1 MRLPKSDDDT
11 PIADE
16 DPSES
21 FPLSLKKCIT
31 LANAASFNP
40 GVVLLAVISAKV
52 SRNVD
57 RFWVHAG
64 PMSCNI
70 FDIPIDESDPSDGD
84 TLLATPEANAPSD
97 IDCELMLMLLLLLIL
112 SIFISISCFGFLSL
126 SRIIPNDGILVFLLD
141 SKT

>member
-1 MRLPKSDDDT
+1 MRFQPSAETSLPLPGMRLPKSDEDT

-31 LANAASFNP
+31 LASAASFSP

-57 RFWVHAG
+57 RF
-64 PMSCNI
+64 
-70 FDIPIDESDPSDGD
+70 
-84 TLLATPEANAPSD
+84 
-97 IDCELMLMLLLLLIL
+97 
-112 SIFISISCFGFLSL
+112 
-126 SRIIPNDGILVFLLD
+126 
-141 SKT
+141 